1 MISIPLRMSN
11 VMKRKLKK
19 CANRIHNG
27 NPSCRVSSIT
37 RNSRHSIWRVR
48 RGRSLTIASA
58 LQKGWRNVHRR
69 QYPLRKTPRTRSFR
83 SISLSASRY
92 PIRRI
97 REIPGSNAKRKCRM
111 SILKSSSGIVDVQQQ
126 RLNCALPSFS
136 LKLWFLS
143 IPKASRHIRG

>member
-1 MISIPLRMSN
+1 MFTAGS
-11 VMKRKLKK
+11 
-19 CANRIHNG
+19 
-27 NPSCRVSSIT
+27 T
-37 RNSRHSIWRVR
+37 
-48 RGRSLTIASA
+48 
-58 LQKGWRNVHRR
+58 
-69 QYPLRKTPRTRSFR
+69 
-83 SISLSASRY
+83 LSAKLRRRDHFDPFAFRLRAT